1 MTPEAEGAKHNLKMI
16 AQIIKSSAPKNAAKE
31 VIYIICLGMGMGV

>member
-16 AQIIKSSAPKNAAKE
+16 AQIIKSSAPKKAAKE
-31 VIYIICLGMGMGV
+31 VKIIKCSGLAY

>member
-16 AQIIKSSAPKNAAKE
+16 AQIIKSSAPKKAAKK
-31 VIYIICLGMGMGV
+31 VRYAISSGLT